1 MHITLAPIRSDSEL
15 TLARAGSALVING
28 VTYDFAPLPEGAIL
42 PRAAVDCPAL
52 ADDVTRTGGVLQ
64 ITLLL
69 PHGGSAPPETLFP
82 EPITVTSDG
91 PVSLP
96 PHDQEDM
103 Q

>member
-1 MHITLAPIRSDSEL
+1 MIITLNPIRSDSEL
-15 TLARAGSALVING
+15 TLVRAGDCLTING
-28 VTYDFAPLPEGAIL
+28 VAYDFAPLPEGAIL

-52 ADDVTRTGGVLQ
+52 AGDVTRTGCVLQ
-64 ITLLL
+64 IALLL
-69 PHGGSAPPETLFP
+69 PHGAIAPPETLFP